1 MSKSVLA
8 RVAGVLDAS
17 NFAFGINPSIPAAQ
31 VSNSPGA
38 SGAQTM
44 TLYSPNIVLGDGSY
58 FNPFSTTAPLTFDI
72 GSNAETVTPS
82 SVATIAQGPAGLT
95 VNITATFANV
105 HGQGCRVTTG
115 TAGLQEAINYA
126 NTENG
131 GGIVVVDGVW
141 AKLGG
146 TSAILSA
153 AVPATGVSV
162 LDNRSAGPQWWAA
175 NSGATALVRTG
186 SALEGWP
193 VTALTTNGAIG
204 PHTSGNYVITKAG
217 VLADTLAAPVTGT
230 EDGIIIAV
238 MSNTANAHTI
248 TATGLLNTGSAA
260 VNVATFAAFAGANLV
275 LQASAAKWNVLT
287 SNGIT
292 FS

>member
-1 MSKSVLA
+1 MPKSILSH
-8 RVAGVLDAS
+8 VAGVLDAS
-17 NFAFGINPSIPAAQ
+17 NFAFGINPSIPAAK
-31 VSNSPGA
+31 VANSPGA
-38 SGAQTM
+38 SGSQTLELYM
-44 TLYSPNIVLGDGSY
+44 PSVTLADGRT
-58 FNPFSTTAPLTFDI
+58 FNPFSTVCPIQVGT
-72 GSNAETVTPS
+72 GSNQETVTPS
-82 SVATIAQGPAGLT
+82 AVSTVTGGPAGLT

-105 HGQGCRVTTG
+105 HGQGDPVASG

-126 NTENG
+126 KTYLA
-131 GGIVVVDGVW
+131 GGIVVTDGAW
-141 AKLGG
+141 TNLGG
-146 TSAILSA
+146 TNAILAA

-162 LDNRSAGPQWWAA
+162 LDNRGPGPQWWSS

-186 SALEGWP
+186 TALEGWP
-193 VTALTTNGAIG
+193 LTALTTNGAIP
-204 PHTSGNYVITKAG
+204 PHASGNYIITKAG

-260 VNVATFAAFAGANLV
+260 VNVATFAAYAGANLV
-275 LQASAAKWNVLT
+275 LQASGAKWNVLT